1 VNDIIPSLFFCK
13 TTDISINIDILNIL
27 PIERQHRIKQ
37 ALKQEKSVQLY
48 ASSLLLGHVLNRY
61 GKKLNDVK
69 VTELGKPYVENSLHF
84 NISHSGK
91 CIVIAVDYEDI
102 GVDIQEKTP
111 VSNAVAKLFLGNDD
125 DLSSMSRNEYYHSY
139 IWCRKEALLKCLGVG
154 WNGKK
159 EVKLS
164 VLRSRIQYEGIEYF
178 LTDYPISEDY
188 FLTLCEKNNHKDFVV
203 EEVSKHELEFFYRS
217 D

>member
-1 VNDIIPSLFFCK
+1 MNNITPSLYVCK
-13 TTDISINIDILNIL
+13 TEDISINIDVLNSL
-27 PIERQHRIKQ
+27 TIERQCRIKQ
-37 ALKQEKSVQLY
+37 AVKPEKSLQLY
-48 ASSLLLGHVLNRY
+48 VSSLLLGYVLNQY

-69 VTELGKPYVENSLHF
+69 VTELGKPYIENDLCF

-91 CIVIAVDYEDI
+91 YVVMAVDRNDI
-102 GVDIQEKTP
+102 GVDIQEKIP
-111 VSNAVAKLFLGNDD
+111 VSNAAPKLFLNNDD
-125 DLSSMSRNEYYHSY
+125 LNSILPNKYYHSY

-164 VLRSRIQYEGIEYF
+164 VLESKVEFERNEYF
-178 LTDYPISEDY
+178 LTDYPISENY

-203 EEVSKHELEFFYRS
+203 EEVSKYELELFYRS
-217 D
+217 G